1 MQNTSPSKLEG
12 PPLEPVT
19 RKQLW
24 LDAPMSTAPSVPASS
39 RHHYS
44 KVLSTR
50 KPSQIC
56 FTFDHLVCAVP
67 MGGPPHLSTY
77 CFYYSGFTKR
87 FILSSFTSAVVITL
101 HKVLATTPRATMN
114 TMNTTITENLY
125 LGRLKFKRERM
136 QVSAKGMMKRA
147 YTPYNLSRIPTLVS
161 SPNAATYDLPL
172 DFTENITSNRVRS
185 NPFYSS
191 LQNPTELSWFTYV
204 KTRITL
210 HHLSSD
216 DVYPS

>member
-56 FTFDHLVCAVP
+56 FTFDHLVGAVP

-77 CFYYSGFTKR
+77 FSYYSGFTKR

-101 HKVLATTPRATMN
+101 HKVLATTPRAVRMDWDGGCG
-114 TMNTTITENLY
+114 MHDMH
-125 LGRLKFKRERM
+125 RERM
-136 QVSAKGMMKRA
+136 QVSVKGMMKRA

-161 SPNAATYDLPL
+161 SPNAATYDSSL
-172 DFTENITSNRVRS
+172 DFIENVTANRVRS
-185 NPFYSS
+185 NSFYNSP
-191 LQNPTELSWFTYV
+191 QNLTELSWFTYV